1 MKMTILRFCANTAKD
16 KLYLKYTIL
25 KLCVNNMH
33 SLFRATFAQY
43 LLKLSAGNVL
53 NEILISFIMQYLVV
67 YQNGDVY
74 D

>member
-1 MKMTILRFCANTAKD
+1 
-16 KLYLKYTIL
+16 
-25 KLCVNNMH
+25 MH